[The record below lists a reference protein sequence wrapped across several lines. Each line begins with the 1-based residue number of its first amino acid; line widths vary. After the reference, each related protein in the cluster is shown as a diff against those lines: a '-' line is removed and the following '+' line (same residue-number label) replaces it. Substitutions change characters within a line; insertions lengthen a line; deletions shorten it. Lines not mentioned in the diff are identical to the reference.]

1 MMNNFLWGE
10 VMKYDVVVIGAGVV
24 GALITRELSK
34 LNVRVAMADKFNDVA
49 MGTTKANSAIVHG
62 GFDAANGTLKAKLNV
77 RGTELMPQICK
88 ALSVPYRNNGS
99 LVLAFSEKEM
109 EHVHTLYERGVK
121 NGVPRLSVVDKE
133 TVLKME
139 PHVSEEVVGALLS
152 ESAGIVCPYE
162 LTIAAAEN
170 AVTNGAEFLRNCEVQ
185 AIREENGEFVLET
198 SLGEITAQYVVNT
211 AGIHSD
217 DIARMIGDDSISL
230 VARKGE
236 YYLLDKSFGYMADH
250 TIFQCPNEMGKG
262 VLVTPTVDGNLLI
275 GPSALDVDDKEDV
288 DTTPEGLEFIV
299 EKAKKSVPTL
309 NVRGAITSFAGM
321 RAHPVTDDFII
332 AFSEKN
338 DRFLNV
344 AGIESPGLSAAPAI
358 AEMVAGMLKEKAELT
373 EKSEYTE
380 IREAPVRFRHMT
392 KSERE
397 ALIAKN
403 KAYGRIICR
412 CETITEGEIVD
423 AIHAPAGARD
433 VDGVKRR
440 TRAGM
445 GRCQGGFCGSK
456 VVEILARE
464 LNVPMNEITKFGG
477 ESKIL
482 FEKTK

>member
-1 MMNNFLWGE
+1 
-10 VMKYDVVVIGAGVV
+10 MKYDVAVVGAGVV
-24 GALITRELSK
+24 GALISRELSK
-34 LNVRVAMADKFNDVA
+34 YDIRVALLEKCNDVA

-77 RGTELMPQICK
+77 RGTELMPKLC
-88 ALSVPYRNNGS
+88 ADMAVPYRNNGS
-99 LVLAFSEKEM
+99 LVLAFSEEEM
-109 EHVHTLYERGVK
+109 EHVRTLYERGVK
-121 NGVPRLSVVDKE
+121 NGVPKLSVLDKAQ
-133 TVLKME
+133 VKALE
-139 PHVSEEVVGALLS
+139 PHISDEVVGALLS
-152 ESAGIVCPYE
+152 ETAGIVCPYE
-162 LTIAAAEN
+162 LTIAATEV
-170 AVTNGAEFLRNCEVQ
+170 AVTNGVEFIRNCAVE
-185 AIREENGEFVLET
+185 AINVTADGFLLAT
-198 SLGEITAQYVVNT
+198 TQGEITAKYVVNA
-211 AGIHSD
+211 AGIHTD

-250 TIFQCPNEMGKG
+250 TIFQCPNKMGKG

-275 GPSALDVDDKEDV
+275 GPSALDVEDKEDV
-288 DTTPEGLEFIV
+288 DTTPQGLEFIV

-309 NVRGAITSFAGM
+309 NIRGAITSFAGM

-332 AFSEKN
+332 GFSAKN
-338 DRFLNV
+338 DCFLNV

-358 AEMVAGMLKEKAELT
+358 AEMVAGLLKEKADWQEKKDCVLT
-373 EKSEYTE
+373 RK
-380 IREAPVRFRHMT
+380 APVRFRHMT

-412 CETITEGEIVD
+412 CETITEGEILD

-456 VVEILARE
+456 VVEILSRE
-464 LNVPMNEITKFGG
+464 LNMPMNEITKFGG
-477 ESKIL
+477 NSKIL

>member
-1 MMNNFLWGE
+1 
-10 VMKYDVVVIGAGVV
+10 MKYDVAVVGAGVV
-24 GALITRELSK
+24 GALISRELSK
-34 LNVRVAMADKFNDVA
+34 YDIRVALLEKCNDVA

-77 RGTELMPQICK
+77 RGTELMPKLC
-88 ALSVPYRNNGS
+88 ADMAVPYRNNGS
-99 LVLAFSEKEM
+99 LVLAFSEEEM
-109 EHVHTLYERGVK
+109 EHVRTLYERGVK
-121 NGVPRLSVVDKE
+121 NGVPKLSVLDKAQ
-133 TVLKME
+133 VKALE
-139 PHVSEEVVGALLS
+139 PHVSDEVVGALLS
-152 ESAGIVCPYE
+152 ETAGIVCPYE
-162 LTIAAAEN
+162 LTIAATEV
-170 AVTNGAEFLRNCEVQ
+170 AVTNGVEFIRNCAVE
-185 AIREENGEFVLET
+185 AINVTADGFLLAT
-198 SLGEITAQYVVNT
+198 TQGEIPAKYVVNA
-211 AGIHSD
+211 AGIHTD

-236 YYLLDKSFGYMADH
+236 YYLLDKSFGFMADH
-250 TIFQCPNEMGKG
+250 TIFQCPNKMGKG

-275 GPSALDVDDKEDV
+275 GPSALDVEDKEDV
-288 DTTPEGLEFIV
+288 DTTPQGLEFIV

-309 NVRGAITSFAGM
+309 NIRGAITSFAGM

-332 AFSEKN
+332 GFSAKN
-338 DRFLNV
+338 DCFLNV

-358 AEMVAGMLKEKAELT
+358 AEMVAGLLKEKADWQEKKDCILT
-373 EKSEYTE
+373 RK
-380 IREAPVRFRHMT
+380 APVRFRHMT

-412 CETITEGEIVD
+412 CETITEGEILD

-456 VVEILARE
+456 VVEILSRE
-464 LNVPMNEITKFGG
+464 LNMPMNEITKFGG
-477 ESKIL
+477 NSKIL

>member
-1 MMNNFLWGE
+1 MQ
-10 VMKYDVVVIGAGVV
+10 YDVVVIGAGVV
-24 GALITRELSK
+24 GALISLELSK
-34 LNVRVAMADKFNDVA
+34 KDIRVAMLDKCNDVA

-77 RGTELMPQICK
+77 RGTELMPKLC
-88 ALSVPYRNNGS
+88 ADLAVPYRNNGS
-99 LVLAFSEKEM
+99 LVLAFSEEEM
-109 EHVHTLYERGVK
+109 EHVHALYERGQK
-121 NGVPRLSVVDKE
+121 NGVPRLSVIDKAA
-133 TVLKME
+133 VKAME
-139 PHVSEEVVGALLS
+139 PHVSDEVVGALLS
-152 ESAGIVCPYE
+152 ETAGIVCPYE
-162 LTIAAAEN
+162 LTIAATEV
-170 AVTNGAEFLRNCEVQ
+170 AVTNGVEFLRNCAVESIT
-185 AIREENGEFVLET
+185 AKNDGFTLST
-198 SLGEITAQYVVNT
+198 TLGEIEASYVINA
-211 AGIHSD
+211 AGVHSD
-217 DIARMIGDDSISL
+217 DIARMIGDDSISI

-236 YYLLDKSFGYMADH
+236 YYLLDKSYGYIADH
-250 TIFQCPNEMGKG
+250 TLFQCPSKMGKG

-275 GPSALDVDDKEDV
+275 GPSALDVEDKDDV
-288 DTTPEGLEFIV
+288 DTTAEGLSFIL
-299 EKAKKSVPTL
+299 EKAKKTVPEL
-309 NVRGAITSFAGM
+309 NTRGAITSFAGM

-332 AFSEKN
+332 GFSEKN

-358 AEMVAGMLKEKAELT
+358 AEMVRDLLT
-373 EKSEYTE
+373 EKAGLTE
-380 IREAPVRFRHMT
+380 KAQFKTKRTPPVRFRHMT

-403 KAYGRIICR
+403 KAYGRVICR
-412 CETITEGEIVD
+412 CETITEGEILD

-477 ESKIL
+477 DSKIL
-482 FEKTK
+482 FDKTK